1 MVCALVLALSVSA
14 DTGSIDVQ
22 LVEKD
27 GTPSHND
34 GVVLFLTDGGGV
46 PILQRRPANVCAA
59 LVRIARHQAAP

>member
-1 MVCALVLALSVSA
+1 MVCALLLALSVSA

-46 PILQRRPANVCAA
+46 PILQRGERADWPPF
-59 LVRIARHQAAP
+59 LLPSFG